1 MERGQ
6 REKIHLRNHLKVQ
19 QRQATAR
26 IQVHQRHQH
35 GNHHILNH
43 LNHQHLTTA
52 NLTISLIR
60 LLQLIHR
67 HRTVL
72 RTL

>member
-35 GNHHILNH
+35 GNHHILSHQH
-43 LNHQHLTTA
+43 LQHLTTA

-60 LLQLIHR
+60 LFQQIHR
-67 HRTVL
+67 HRTMFK
-72 RTL
+72 TL